1 MSGTGLFIARSF
13 IPHAVKPCFDQFLVH
28 PIAKL
33 FKDAVLKNNT
43 FSLKHRDNSIYNRIY
58 NGQSMGTYYAGDG
71 FPRTKTIMWWAKKFV
86 ERDPD
91 NIDEWVSH
99 YPLELEIRGN
109 SVYKDDI
116 LLHGTL
122 IDHTEDYIAD
132 GTYNV
137 DMYEELDM
145 RKKECNSALI
155 GCVCLSS
162 DSFTHVSS
170 EDRRCWYWRLSTL
183 LYTINCIINDGSL
196 HPGHD
201 YMRAIWHEYH
211 SNFPYKTSMSDTV
224 AAIKGTWSY
233 VDEIYHI
240 RKEIIAIINENYD
253 YRSAKQ
259 LEDEYI
265 KYSNDT
271 RHFINRYDK
280 IIYHL

>member
-1 MSGTGLFIARSF
+1 MSGSGLFIARSF
-13 IPHAVKPCFDQFLVH
+13 IPNAAKRCFDQFLVH

-33 FKDAVLKNNT
+33 YTDAVLKNNA
-43 FSLKHRDNSIYNRIY
+43 FSLKHQVNSIC
-58 NGQSMGTYYAGDG
+58 SMDSTEYYV
-71 FPRTKTIMWWAKKFV
+71 TVMWWAKHFV
-86 ERDPD
+86 EDDIKRSFGTD
-91 NIDEWVSH
+91 WGSH
-99 YPLELEIRGN
+99 YCPLYFEIRGN
-109 SVYKDDI
+109 EVYKDDV

-122 IDHTEDYIAD
+122 YDRTEDYIAD
-132 GTYNV
+132 GTDNA
-137 DMYEELDM
+137 DMYVDLDT
-145 RKKECNSALI
+145 RKKECNNTLI
-155 GCVCLSS
+155 GCICSGFESLHISTEKCNYWHKLLSK
-162 DSFTHVSS
+162 
-170 EDRRCWYWRLSTL
+170 L
-183 LYTINCIINDGSL
+183 LYTINRIINDDGVIMY
-196 HPGHD
+196 D